1 MEKTDAR
8 EEKILVLVRL
18 RPPNQK
24 EIAANEPTEDW
35 ECLNDTTIL
44 YRRNTLRQSSNFPS
58 AYSFDRVYGGECPTR
73 HVYENGTK
81 DIALSVVKGINCSIF
96 AYGQT
101 SSGKTYTMSAITEF
115 AVADIFDYIFQHE
128 ERAFSVKFSAIE
140 IYNEAIRDL
149 LSSDGTS
156 LRLRDDPEKG
166 TVVEKATEETL
177 RDWNHLKDLLS
188 VCEAQRKIG
197 ETSLNERSSRSHQI
211 IKLTVESSAREF
223 LDKENST
230 TLMASVN
237 FIDLA
242 GSERASPA
250 MSAGAR
256 LKEGC
261 HINRSLLTLGTV
273 IRKLSKGRQG
283 HINFRDSKLT
293 RILQPCLGGNSRTAI
308 ICTLSPARSHVELTR
323 NTLLFACCAK
333 EVTTKARINV
343 VMSDKALL
351 KQLQRELARL
361 ETELRTPATPASKC
375 DCAMTVRKKNLHIQK
390 MEKEMA
396 ELREER
402 DLAQSRLE
410 DIMRM
415 VELDEASKCGTPQHI
430 DKWEDGSVSQ
440 TSGVIDLER
449 SFISDGMSITRAY
462 VGSHSEDDDDEELPT
477 RSEDP
482 SEEYCREVQ
491 CIEIEESATVNH
503 KDEKRAEPKNI
514 LGPSEDASVGQNVRL
529 RSWNRRET
537 APGTS
542 TPPENLGTGR
552 PEEESHKNKK
562 IVFSGL
568 ELGSSVSRN
577 DSLSSCGSD
586 STETQSSR
594 TPLGEEG
601 GITSIRTFVDGL
613 KEMAKRQGQV
623 SITDDD
629 SGKMG
634 RDIGLVIMDMEFER
648 QRREIVE
655 LWQTCNVSLAHR
667 TYFYLLFKGDDEAD
681 SIYIGV
687 ELRRLLFMKARFSQ
701 GNQTLE
707 GGETLTLASS
717 RKALHGE
724 RMMLSK
730 LVGKRF
736 SGEERRRIYH
746 KFGIAVNSKRR
757 RLQLVNELW
766 SNPKDMSQVVE
777 SADVVAKLVVS
788 ISKIQKKKKKRAT
801 SENGIYRRR
810 RGLRQRQGS
819 RRKRMESDGRYNP
832 DYYKEGTHSVWNTM
846 PNHHQTKEDQHNALV
861 MNQKI
866 MSILAERDAA
876 LKERDDALAAK
887 QEALAARDEALDQ
900 RDKALS
906 LRDNAI
912 LERDSALSALQFREH
927 NLNYILSRA
936 KLGSSHLPNPS
947 PLSTIPHEAAPSKRK
962 KKRKP
967 ETRSKGKRVGEDLN
981 HHVASPGKKC
991 RKDWDSNV
999 VGLNLVTFDETTM
1012 PVPMCTCTGTA
1023 RHCYKWGNGG
1033 WQSSCCTT
1041 TLSLYPLPQ
1050 MPNKRHSR
1058 VGGRKMSGNVFSRLL
1073 SRLVGKGHDLSSP
1086 VDLKDYWARHGT
1098 NRYITIM

>member
-1 MEKTDAR
+1 MEKTHMSVVAR

-18 RPPNQK
+18 RPPNEK
-24 EIAANEPTEDW
+24 EVAANEPTDW

-44 YRRNTLRQSSNFPS
+44 YRNTLRQSSNFPS

-73 HVYENGTK
+73 QVYENGTK
-81 DIALSVVKGINCSIF
+81 EIALSVVKGINCSIF

-101 SSGKTYTMSAITEF
+101 SSGKTYTMTAITEF

-149 LSSDGTS
+149 LSLDGTS
-156 LRLRDDPEKG
+156 LRLRDDPVKG

-211 IKLTVESSAREF
+211 IRLTVESSAREL

-242 GSERASPA
+242 GSERASQA

-293 RILQPCLGGNSRTAI
+293 RILQPYLGGNARTAI

-375 DCAMTVRKKNLHIQK
+375 DCAMTTVRKKNLQIQK
-390 MEKEMA
+390 MEREMA
-396 ELREER
+396 ELRKER

-415 VELDEASKCGTPQHI
+415 VEHDESGTPHFGNNI

-440 TSGVIDLER
+440 TSGMIA
-449 SFISDGMSITRAY
+449 FISDGMSTPLSIARAY
-462 VGSHSEDDDDEELPT
+462 VGSHSDDDEELPT

-491 CIEIEESATVNH
+491 CIEIEESARVNH
-503 KDEKRAEPKNI
+503 KEEIRAQPKNS
-514 LGPSEDASVGQNVRL
+514 LANGDTSVGQNV
-529 RSWNRRET
+529 NHRET
-537 APGTS
+537 MSGTR
-542 TPPENLGTGR
+542 TPPENLGKDFLGR
-552 PEEESHKNKK
+552 PEESHK

-568 ELGSSVSRN
+568 ELGSSVVSRN

-586 STETQSSR
+586 STATQSIR

-613 KEMAKRQGQV
+613 KEMAKREGQV
-623 SITDDD
+623 SIADD

-634 RDIGLVIMDMEFER
+634 RDIGLVMEFER
-648 QRREIVE
+648 QRQEILE
-655 LWQTCNVSLAHR
+655 LWQTCNISLVHR

-687 ELRRLLFMKARFSQ
+687 ELRRLLFMKDRFSL
-701 GNQTLE
+701 GNQALE

-717 RKALHGE
+717 RKALHRE

-736 SGEERRRIYH
+736 SGEERKRMYH

-777 SADVVAKLVVS
+777 SADVVSKVVRFAE
-788 ISKIQKKKKKRAT
+788 QGRAMK
-801 SENGIYRRR
+801 EMF
-810 RGLRQRQGS
+810 GLAFTPPSFLTAQRS
-819 RRKRMESDGRYNP
+819 HSWRKS
-832 DYYKEGTHSVWNTM
+832 SM
-846 PNHHQTKEDQHNALV
+846 P
-861 MNQKI
+861 
-866 MSILAERDAA
+866 
-876 LKERDDALAAK
+876 
-887 QEALAARDEALDQ
+887 
-900 RDKALS
+900 
-906 LRDNAI
+906 
-912 LERDSALSALQFREH
+912 
-927 NLNYILSRA
+927 
-936 KLGSSHLPNPS
+936 
-947 PLSTIPHEAAPSKRK
+947 
-962 KKRKP
+962 
-967 ETRSKGKRVGEDLN
+967 
-981 HHVASPGKKC
+981 
-991 RKDWDSNV
+991 
-999 VGLNLVTFDETTM
+999 
-1012 PVPMCTCTGTA
+1012 
-1023 RHCYKWGNGG
+1023 
-1033 WQSSCCTT
+1033 
-1041 TLSLYPLPQ
+1041 TL
-1050 MPNKRHSR
+1050 
-1058 VGGRKMSGNVFSRLL
+1058 F
-1073 SRLVGKGHDLSSP
+1073 
-1086 VDLKDYWARHGT
+1086 
-1098 NRYITIM
+1098 

>member
-1 MEKTDAR
+1 MEKTHMS
-8 EEKILVLVRL
+8 EKILVLVRL
-18 RPPNQK
+18 RPPNEK

-44 YRRNTLRQSSNFPS
+44 YRRNTLRQPSNFPS

-73 HVYENGTK
+73 QVYEDGTK
-81 DIALSVVKGINCSIF
+81 EIALSVVKGINCSIF

-149 LSSDGTS
+149 LSSDGAS
-156 LRLRDDPEKG
+156 LRLRDDPVKG

-211 IKLTVESSAREF
+211 IRLTVESSAREF

-242 GSERASPA
+242 GSERASQA

-361 ETELRTPATPASKC
+361 ETELRTPAPPASKC
-375 DCAMTVRKKNLHIQK
+375 DCAMTVRKKNLQIQK
-390 MEKEMA
+390 METEMG
-396 ELREER
+396 ELRKER

-415 VELDEASKCGTPQHI
+415 VEHDEASKSGTPHHI
-430 DKWEDGSVSQ
+430 DKWEDGSVS
-440 TSGVIDLER
+440 GMID
-449 SFISDGMSITRAY
+449 FISDGMSTPQRAY
-462 VGSHSEDDDDEELPT
+462 VGSPSDDDEELPT

-491 CIEIEESATVNH
+491 CIEIEESATVNNH
-503 KDEKRAEPKNI
+503 KAERRAEERKNI
-514 LGPSEDASVGQNVRL
+514 LGRSEEGANGETSVGQSVNH
-529 RSWNRRET
+529 RET
-537 APGTS
+537 MPGTS
-542 TPPENLGTGR
+542 IPPENPGRDFRGR
-552 PEEESHKNKK
+552 PEEESRNNK
-562 IVFSGL
+562 I
-568 ELGSSVSRN
+568 VSRN

-586 STETQSSR
+586 STASQSIR
-594 TPLGEEG
+594 TPFGEEGG

-613 KEMAKRQGQV
+613 KELAKRHGQV
-623 SITDDD
+623 SIGDDD
-629 SGKMG
+629 SGKTG
-634 RDIGLVIMDMEFER
+634 RDIGLVIMAMEFER
-648 QRREIVE
+648 QRQEILE
-655 LWQTCNVSLAHR
+655 LWQTCNVSLVHR

-687 ELRRLLFMKARFSQ
+687 ELRRLMFMKDRFSQ

-717 RKALHGE
+717 RKELHRE

-746 KFGIAVNSKRR
+746 KFGIAVKSKRR

-777 SADVVAKLVVS
+777 SAEVVGKLVRFAE
-788 ISKIQKKKKKRAT
+788 QGRAMKEMFGLAFTPPSFLT
-801 SENGIYRRR
+801 S
-810 RGLRQRQGS
+810 QRS
-819 RRKRMESDGRYNP
+819 HSWRKS
-832 DYYKEGTHSVWNTM
+832 M
-846 PNHHQTKEDQHNALV
+846 P
-861 MNQKI
+861 
-866 MSILAERDAA
+866 
-876 LKERDDALAAK
+876 
-887 QEALAARDEALDQ
+887 
-900 RDKALS
+900 
-906 LRDNAI
+906 
-912 LERDSALSALQFREH
+912 
-927 NLNYILSRA
+927 
-936 KLGSSHLPNPS
+936 
-947 PLSTIPHEAAPSKRK
+947 
-962 KKRKP
+962 
-967 ETRSKGKRVGEDLN
+967 
-981 HHVASPGKKC
+981 
-991 RKDWDSNV
+991 
-999 VGLNLVTFDETTM
+999 
-1012 PVPMCTCTGTA
+1012 
-1023 RHCYKWGNGG
+1023 
-1033 WQSSCCTT
+1033 
-1041 TLSLYPLPQ
+1041 TL
-1050 MPNKRHSR
+1050 
-1058 VGGRKMSGNVFSRLL
+1058 F
-1073 SRLVGKGHDLSSP
+1073 
-1086 VDLKDYWARHGT
+1086 
-1098 NRYITIM
+1098 

>member
-1 MEKTDAR
+1 MESVAR

-18 RPPNQK
+18 RPPNEK

-73 HVYENGTK
+73 QVYENGTK

-156 LRLRDDPEKG
+156 LRLRDDPVKG

-211 IKLTVESSAREF
+211 IRLTVESSAREF

-230 TLMASVN
+230 TLMGSVN

-242 GSERASPA
+242 GSERASQA

-293 RILQPCLGGNSRTAI
+293 RILQPCLGGNARTAI

-361 ETELRTPATPASKC
+361 ETELRTPTTPASKC
-375 DCAMTVRKKNLHIQK
+375 DCAMTVRKKNLEIQK
-390 MEKEMA
+390 MEKEMV
-396 ELREER
+396 ELRGER

-415 VELDEASKCGTPQHI
+415 VEHDEASKSGTPHHI
-430 DKWEDGSVSQ
+430 DKWEDSSV
-440 TSGVIDLER
+440 SGVID
-449 SFISDGMSITRAY
+449 FISDGMSTPLSIARAY
-462 VGSHSEDDDDEELPT
+462 VRSPSDDDEELPT

-491 CIEIEESATVNH
+491 CIEIEESARVNH
-503 KDEKRAEPKNI
+503 KDERRAEPINI
-514 LGPSEDASVGQNVRL
+514 LGRTESGNGETSVGQSVNH
-529 RSWNRRET
+529 RET
-537 APGTS
+537 MPG
-542 TPPENLGTGR
+542 PENPGRDFRGR
-552 PEEESHKNKK
+552 PEEESHK

-586 STETQSSR
+586 STATQSIR

-623 SITDDD
+623 SLSDD
-629 SGKMG
+629 SGKTG
-634 RDIGLVIMDMEFER
+634 RDIGLVIMAMEFER
-648 QRREIVE
+648 QRQEILE
-655 LWQTCNVSLAHR
+655 LWQTCNISLVHR

-687 ELRRLLFMKARFSQ
+687 ELRRLLFMKDRFSQ
-701 GNQTLE
+701 GNQAFE

-717 RKALHGE
+717 RKELHRE

-746 KFGIAVNSKRR
+746 KFGIAVKSKRR

-777 SADVVAKLVVS
+777 SADVVGKLVRFAE
-788 ISKIQKKKKKRAT
+788 QGRAMKEMFGLAFTPPSFST
-801 SENGIYRRR
+801 S
-810 RGLRQRQGS
+810 QRS
-819 RRKRMESDGRYNP
+819 HSWRKS
-832 DYYKEGTHSVWNTM
+832 M
-846 PNHHQTKEDQHNALV
+846 P
-861 MNQKI
+861 
-866 MSILAERDAA
+866 
-876 LKERDDALAAK
+876 
-887 QEALAARDEALDQ
+887 
-900 RDKALS
+900 
-906 LRDNAI
+906 
-912 LERDSALSALQFREH
+912 
-927 NLNYILSRA
+927 
-936 KLGSSHLPNPS
+936 
-947 PLSTIPHEAAPSKRK
+947 
-962 KKRKP
+962 
-967 ETRSKGKRVGEDLN
+967 
-981 HHVASPGKKC
+981 
-991 RKDWDSNV
+991 
-999 VGLNLVTFDETTM
+999 
-1012 PVPMCTCTGTA
+1012 
-1023 RHCYKWGNGG
+1023 
-1033 WQSSCCTT
+1033 
-1041 TLSLYPLPQ
+1041 TLL
-1050 MPNKRHSR
+1050 
-1058 VGGRKMSGNVFSRLL
+1058 F
-1073 SRLVGKGHDLSSP
+1073 
-1086 VDLKDYWARHGT
+1086 
-1098 NRYITIM
+1098 

>member
-1 MEKTDAR
+1 MEKTHMS
-8 EEKILVLVRL
+8 EKILVLVRL

-24 EIAANEPTEDW
+24 EIASNEPTEDW

-44 YRRNTLRQSSNFPS
+44 YRRNTFRQSSNFPS
-58 AYSFDRVYGGECPTR
+58 AYSFDRVYGGECSTR
-73 HVYENGTK
+73 QVYENGTK

-115 AVADIFDYIFQHE
+115 AVADIFNYIFQHE

-211 IKLTVESSAREF
+211 IRLTVESSAREF

-242 GSERASPA
+242 GSERASQA

-351 KQLQRELARL
+351 QQLQRELARL

-375 DCAMTVRKKNLHIQK
+375 DCAMTVRKKNLQIQK

-396 ELREER
+396 ELREDR

-440 TSGVIDLER
+440 T
-449 SFISDGMSITRAY
+449 SITRAY

-537 APGTS
+537 AS
-542 TPPENLGTGR
+542 TPPENIGTER
-552 PEEESHKNKK
+552 PEEESHKK

-586 STETQSSR
+586 STATQSIR

-623 SITDDD
+623 SIGDDD

-655 LWQTCNVSLAHR
+655 LWQSCNVSLVHR

-736 SGEERRRIYH
+736 SGEERRRMYH
-746 KFGIAVNSKRR
+746 KFGIGVNSKRR

-777 SADVVAKLVVS
+777 SADVVGKLVRFAEQGRGMKEMFGLAFTPPSFLTAQRWRSWRKS
-788 ISKIQKKKKKRAT
+788 I
-801 SENGIYRRR
+801 
-810 RGLRQRQGS
+810 
-819 RRKRMESDGRYNP
+819 
-832 DYYKEGTHSVWNTM
+832 
-846 PNHHQTKEDQHNALV
+846 
-861 MNQKI
+861 
-866 MSILAERDAA
+866 
-876 LKERDDALAAK
+876 
-887 QEALAARDEALDQ
+887 
-900 RDKALS
+900 
-906 LRDNAI
+906 
-912 LERDSALSALQFREH
+912 
-927 NLNYILSRA
+927 
-936 KLGSSHLPNPS
+936 
-947 PLSTIPHEAAPSKRK
+947 
-962 KKRKP
+962 
-967 ETRSKGKRVGEDLN
+967 
-981 HHVASPGKKC
+981 
-991 RKDWDSNV
+991 
-999 VGLNLVTFDETTM
+999 
-1012 PVPMCTCTGTA
+1012 PM
-1023 RHCYKWGNGG
+1023 
-1033 WQSSCCTT
+1033 
-1041 TLSLYPLPQ
+1041 L
-1050 MPNKRHSR
+1050 
-1058 VGGRKMSGNVFSRLL
+1058 F
-1073 SRLVGKGHDLSSP
+1073 
-1086 VDLKDYWARHGT
+1086 
-1098 NRYITIM
+1098 